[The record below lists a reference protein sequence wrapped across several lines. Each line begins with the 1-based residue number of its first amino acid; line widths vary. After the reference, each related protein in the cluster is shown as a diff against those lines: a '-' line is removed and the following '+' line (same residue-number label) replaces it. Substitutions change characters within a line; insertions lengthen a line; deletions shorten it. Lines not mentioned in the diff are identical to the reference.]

1 MAMGLLYIPVLFLK
15 DLQLLD
21 STQKRI
27 CDLANII
34 MFDKFPLLALKKVVV
49 DMKLNPVKISH
60 KYERGHED
68 MKDCVSCR
76 RNSFQIC
83 YFCDQCSACC
93 WFNLE
98 KKITIEEISKLI
110 LTQEK
115 N

>member
-1 MAMGLLYIPVLFLK
+1 
-15 DLQLLD
+15 
-21 STQKRI
+21 
-27 CDLANII
+27 

-98 KKITIEEISKLI
+98 KKISIEEISKLI
-110 LTQEK
+110 LTQETQLLDSTLK
-115 N
+115 EQVLFLKI